1 VTAVILTLIPL
12 AAGLDDLTFR
22 GAEWFDIEQMENEM
36 LGGLVPVHYF
46 FLIVF
51 YIAIALI
58 IFMTGRYIWQRFLPA
73 LGIVVAI
80 VLIML
85 GVVMPISAIN
95 TELESPQGEEMTLP
109 EGEEEIV
116 ESEAFDDFIP
126 RTEVSERPA
135 WVAWLAAGFT
145 AVVITSLL
153 AAALWFV
160 WQKTADYND
169 PLAELAAEAQ
179 TALKNLRSGDAL
191 RDVIIRCY
199 LEMARTLDETR
210 KIQREKAVTPR
221 EFERQLIALG
231 LPADPV
237 ANLTRLFESV
247 RYGAREASPEEQAA
261 AVASLEAI
269 IAACQ
274 E

>member
-1 VTAVILTLIPL
+1 
-12 AAGLDDLTFR
+12 
-22 GAEWFDIEQMENEM
+22 M
-36 LGGLVPVHYF
+36 LG
-46 FLIVF
+46 
-51 YIAIALI
+51 I
-58 IFMTGRYIWQRFLPA
+58 I
-73 LGIVVAI
+73 
-80 VLIML
+80 
-85 GVVMPISAIN
+85 MPISAIN
-95 TELESPQGEEMTLP
+95 SEVGPPPAEEMVLP
-109 EGEEEIV
+109 EGDVELVEGEE
-116 ESEAFDDFIP
+116 FNDFIP
-126 RTEVSERPA
+126 LAEVSERPA
-135 WVAWLAAGFT
+135 WVAWVAAGFT

-153 AAALWFV
+153 AAALWVV

-179 TALKNLRSGDAL
+179 TALKKLRSGDAL

-210 KIQREKAVTPR
+210 KIHREKAVTPR